1 MPNTGCGA
9 LEQIPQEEGGCPAP
23 RSRVFLVLLAVL
35 LLAAAALR
43 IPRLDRTPWMD
54 EVYTLEWAE
63 KTYGDA
69 IRDEVTALVPNLAP
83 LTPLVSKVFV
93 DGLASP
99 VLAEELAARIPHFL
113 FGLAGIGVFLAAFR
127 RRLGLS
133 GALAGALFLATLPLH
148 IKYSAEMRFYAFVFL
163 SEICLLAALLALL
176 ERWSARRLVWVF
188 LAAFLGVFNHLS
200 FIPALAAALAA
211 VSAVVVFEKGA
222 GRLSGRIGRV
232 LLVAVCCAAAVGTA
246 FLPSTLL
253 SGGTKKI
260 ASVFEMLSEEGTR
273 TGVANAPER
282 ETEGYA
288 LTWGQ
293 WRGFVENH
301 YLAATNPAALSFYLA
316 VAAAGAVFL
325 LICHRRMLALAL
337 FPLAIH
343 LPFLFLRVGH
353 FWTERYLIMQCVSLT
368 LLFAAGVQGVFALS
382 CRLSPG
388 RMGRVGGWC
397 AAGGILIVLCLLR
410 VSPMQNTLRGGD
422 TDDLRPR
429 AELLADRIRHGDVL
443 AMERGRWGFR
453 PHNTLKRFLER
464 DPRTA
469 AGIAPTLRWYAP
481 ENTGELA
488 KSAGFCG
495 GSNLWIVTRPVGQL
509 SEGDRKGLE
518 GAGAAPLMLRD
529 GVGLW
534 VMGRDTVNML
544 EDGGFELPESGNGL
558 PDGWTLRNA
567 EGERFGGKTLSAS
580 VTGGA
585 PFRPFW
591 LRAARG
597 PAGET
602 EGIAAAAGEEY
613 VISFEARCVDADQ
626 RRAPRGMV
634 VLAFGNRD
642 LANVVSTV
650 RLTPDWRLYSFPVV
664 PGQHTEGA
672 VPDPMVGLSLQTS
685 GGSCEIFLDNV
696 QLERGRSA
704 TPFTLDIRNL
714 GQTVKEDAPKA
725 G

>member
-1 MPNTGCGA
+1 MTKDACGA
-9 LEQIPQEEGGCPAP
+9 PRRIPREEVCSPAFGD
-23 RSRVFLVLLAVL
+23 RVFLVLLVVL
-35 LLAAAALR
+35 LLGAAVLR
-43 IPRLDRTPWMD
+43 IPRLDRPPWMD

-63 KTYGDA
+63 KTYRAA
-69 IRDEVTALVPNLAP
+69 IQDEVAALVPNVAP

-93 DGLASP
+93 EGLASP

-176 ERWSARRLVWVF
+176 ERWSASRLVWVF
-188 LAAFLGVFNHLS
+188 LVAFLGVFNHLS

-211 VSAVVVFEKGA
+211 VAAVVVFERGTD
-222 GRLSGRIGRV
+222 RLSGRVGKV
-232 LLVAVCCAAAVGTA
+232 MLVALCCAAAVGTA
-246 FLPSTLL
+246 FLPSTML
-253 SGGTKKI
+253 SGGTKRI

-273 TGVANAPER
+273 TSVANISER
-282 ETEGYA
+282 EAEGYA
-288 LTWGQ
+288 LTWDQ

-301 YLAATNPAALSFYLA
+301 YLAATDPAALAFYLV

-325 LICHRRMLALAL
+325 LIFQRRMLALAL

-368 LLFAAGVQGVFALS
+368 LLFAAGVQGAFALS
-382 CRLSPG
+382 CRLLPSQI
-388 RMGRVGGWC
+388 RDIAGWS
-397 AAGGILIVLCLLR
+397 AVGGILVVLCLLR
-410 VSPMQNTLRGGD
+410 VSPVQKIMRGGD

-488 KSAGFCG
+488 KNTGFCG
-495 GSNLWIVTRPVGQL
+495 DSNIWVVTRPVGHL
-509 SEGDRKGLE
+509 SEEEKEGLQR
-518 GAGAAPLMLRD
+518 AGAAPLLLRN

-558 PDGWTLRNA
+558 PEGWALRNA
-567 EGERFGGKTLSAS
+567 EGERFGDRMLAAS
-580 VTGGA
+580 VTGGT

-591 LRAARG
+591 LKAARG
-597 PAGET
+597 PDGGT
-602 EGIAAAAGEEY
+602 EGIAAGADEEY

-626 RRAPRGMV
+626 GRAPRGFV
-634 VLAFGNRD
+634 VVTFGNRD

-650 RLTPDWRLYSFPVV
+650 RLTPDWRLYSFPVL
-664 PGQHTEGA
+664 PGQNTEGT

-685 GGSCEIFLDNV
+685 DGACEILLDNV
-696 QLERGRSA
+696 QLERGGAA
-704 TPFTLDIRNL
+704 TPFTQDIRNL
-714 GQTVKEDAPKA
+714 GQTMKGDAQKA

>member
-1 MPNTGCGA
+1 MLNAGCGN
-9 LEQIPQEEGGCPAP
+9 LERIQQEEGVSPT
-23 RSRVFLVLLAVL
+23 SRQRIFLVLLAVL

-83 LTPLVSKVFV
+83 LTPLVSKAFV

-113 FGLAGIGVFLAAFR
+113 FGLAGIGVFMAVFR
-127 RRLGLS
+127 RRIGLM
-133 GALAGALFLATLPLH
+133 GALAGALFLTTLPLH

-176 ERWSARRLVWVF
+176 ERWSARRLAWVF
-188 LAAFLGVFNHLS
+188 LVAFLGVFNHLS
-200 FIPALAAALAA
+200 FIAALAAALAA
-211 VSAVVVFEKGA
+211 VAVVLFFGRGEA
-222 GRLSGRIGRV
+222 RLSGRIGRV
-232 LLVAVCCAAAVGTA
+232 VLVGVCCAAAVGTA

-273 TGVANAPER
+273 TGVANAPAEKS
-282 ETEGYA
+282 EGYA

-301 YLAATNPAALSFYLA
+301 YLAAKGPASVSFYLA
-316 VAAAGAVFL
+316 VAAAGAAFL
-325 LICHRRMLALAL
+325 LLCHRRMLALAL

-353 FWTERYLIMQCVSLT
+353 FWTERYLIIQCVSLT

-382 CRLSPG
+382 RRLLPG
-388 RMGRVGGWC
+388 RMGHVGGCC
-397 AAGGILIVLCLLR
+397 AAGGILVVMCLLR
-410 VSPMQNTLRGGD
+410 VSPVQGILRGGD

-429 AELLADRIRHGDVL
+429 AELLADRIQYGDVL
-443 AMERGRWGFR
+443 AMERGKWGFR

-488 KSAGFCG
+488 KSAGFCRD
-495 GSNLWIVTRPVGQL
+495 NNIWIVTRPTGQL

-518 GAGAAPLMLRD
+518 EAGAEPLLLRN

-544 EDGGFELPESGNGL
+544 EDGGFERPESGNGL
-558 PDGWTLRNA
+558 PAGWTLRNA

-591 LRAARG
+591 LKAARG

-613 VISFEARCVDADQ
+613 VVSFEARCADADQ
-626 RRAPRGMV
+626 PRAPRGMV

-650 RLTPDWRLYSFPVV
+650 RLTPEWRLYAFPVV
-664 PGQHTEGA
+664 PGRHTEGA
-672 VPDPMVGLSLQTS
+672 VSDPMVGLSLQTS
-685 GGSCEIFLDNV
+685 DGSCEIFLDNV

-704 TPFTLDIRNL
+704 TPFTRDTRNL
-714 GQTVKEDAPKA
+714 GAAAKA
-725 G
+725 HAR